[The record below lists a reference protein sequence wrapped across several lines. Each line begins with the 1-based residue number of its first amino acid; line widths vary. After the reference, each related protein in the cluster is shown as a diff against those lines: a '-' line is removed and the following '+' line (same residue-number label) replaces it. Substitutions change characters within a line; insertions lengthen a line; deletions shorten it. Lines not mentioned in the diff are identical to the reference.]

1 MTIASRQTSTVAS
14 PGFAAEGAASE
25 LFKLGMRRLA
35 SGIGLVT
42 TFHEGRPHGFVATSV
57 TGVSAVPP
65 SLLVCA
71 NQTVSA
77 HDPIERTGRF
87 CVSLLGQRDKAI
99 AAQFSSSSR
108 RDERF
113 TLGDWISLPSGSLA
127 LRSAMTW
134 FDCVIEERIRHHSHS
149 IFLAH
154 ITEVGIGEQQM
165 PLVYF
170 DQHYLAR

>member
-1 MTIASRQTSTVAS
+1 MTIASRQTSAVETSA
-14 PGFAAEGAASE
+14 PGVERATSE
-25 LFKLGMRRLA
+25 LFKVGMRRLA
-35 SGIGLVT
+35 SGIGLIT

-57 TGVSAVPP
+57 TSVSAVPP

-71 NQTVSA
+71 NQNASA
-77 HDPIERTGRF
+77 HDPIEHTGRF

-99 AAQFSSSSR
+99 AAQFGSSSR

-113 TLGDWISLPSGSLA
+113 TQGDWMSLPSGPLA

-149 IFLAH
+149 IFLARV
-154 ITEVGIGEQQM
+154 IDVGIGEQEM

-170 DQHYLAR
+170 DQHYLEM